1 MLGTLLI
8 DLYLLFAIVGG
19 EYVTDHQS
27 LLMEQN
33 CSARLN
39 ISLHHPDL
47 SRGDNHVE
55 CPPWFIPN
63 NVTGGC
69 SAGPPLDGLVQ
80 QEVTT
85 LQTIVMQCYCMTEVN
100 GITSVGFC
108 LHTCL
113 SLQPYYTLPCHVSQL
128 QNFTCPPYLNRQGQF
143 CSECIQGYAYPVYSY
158 SLSCVKCVD
167 YTYNWLKYL
176 AAAYLP
182 LTFFYILVAIFS
194 ISFTSPILSGV
205 VTTFQLAANPIS
217 LMFIHQGYGG
227 DIENR
232 IMLKIIAT
240 FASVWNLDFVRLF
253 YSFCLHLDASALQL
267 SALEYGIVVYPVVL
281 ILITHQ
287 LVKLHD
293 RNFWLI
299 VLLWKP
305 FNYFIKPLR
314 KYFNLKTSLVDVF
327 ASFLYLSSCRLLLT
341 SVYILFPTVVYTVN
355 LTSSENVHVTNE
367 YCVMNDEAIVY
378 LSQGHYM
385 FALLAIVLFST
396 FLVLPMILLFIYPFS
411 CFQRVLNKTG
421 LNSLILRTFIDSFQG
436 YYKDGTD
443 GTKDCRFFSGF
454 LLLFPLLTYISFS
467 QTDSIFFYCIVSIWI
482 VIYLTLT
489 LLFQPFKKT
498 LHYYIT
504 ITMLIALLALCWSAP
519 INNANTNENYTLS
532 FILAVTSMSVPF
544 IYLFG
549 LVCIPIKWK
558 FFPERESS

>member
-1 MLGTLLI
+1 MLITLLI

-19 EYVTDHQS
+19 EYMTDHQS
-27 LLMEQN
+27 LLMKQN

-85 LQTIVMQCYCMTEVN
+85 LQTNVKQCHCMTEKD
-100 GITSVGFC
+100 GFASVGFC
-108 LHTCL
+108 FHTCL
-113 SLQPYYTLPCHVSQL
+113 SLMPYYTLPCHVSQL
-128 QNFTCPPYLNRQGQF
+128 QNFTCPPYLNRHGQF
-143 CSECIQGYAYPVYSY
+143 CSKCIHGYANPAYSY

-182 LTFFYILVAIFS
+182 LTFFYILVAVFS

-205 VTTFQLAANPIS
+205 VTMFQLAANPIS
-217 LMFIHQGYGG
+217 LIFIRQGYGG
-227 DIENR
+227 DIENG

-240 FASVWNLDFVRLF
+240 FASVWNLDFGRLF
-253 YSFCLHLDASALQL
+253 YSFCLHPDTSALQL

-305 FNYFIKPLR
+305 LNYFIKPLR
-314 KYFNLKTSLVDVF
+314 KYFKLKTSLIDVF
-327 ASFLYLSSCRLLLT
+327 ASFLYLSSSRLLLT
-341 SVYILFPTVVYTVN
+341 SMYIMVPTVVYTVN
-355 LTSSENVHVTNE
+355 MTSSGGVHVTKE
-367 YCVMNDEAIVY
+367 YHVLKDEAIIY
-378 LSQGHYM
+378 LSEDHYM
-385 FALLAIVLFST
+385 FALLAIVLLST
-396 FLVLPMILLFIYPFS
+396 FLVLPMILLFIYPIS
-411 CFQRVLNKTG
+411 CFQRALNKTG
-421 LNSLILRTFIDSFQG
+421 LNSLILHTFIDSFQG

-443 GTKDCRFFSGF
+443 GTKDYRFFSGF
-454 LLLFPLLTYISFS
+454 LFLLPLLTYVSFS
-467 QTDSIFFYCIVSIWI
+467 LTDSIFFFCIMSIWI
-482 VIYLTLT
+482 VIYLTLL
-489 LLFQPFKKT
+489 LLFQPFKKS
-498 LHYYIT
+498 HHNYIT
-504 ITMLIALLALCWSAP
+504 ITMLTALLALCWCFP
-519 INNANTNENYTLS
+519 INNVNTKENYILS
-532 FILAVTSMSVPF
+532 MILAVTSMSVPF

-549 LVCIPIKWK
+549 LICLPIKWK
-558 FFPERESS
+558 LFLGRKSS

>member
-19 EYVTDHQS
+19 EYVIDHQS
-27 LLMEQN
+27 LLMNQN

-47 SRGDNHVE
+47 SRGDNQVE

-85 LQTIVMQCYCMTEVN
+85 LQTIVMQCYCMTEVD
-100 GITSVGFC
+100 GVASVAFC
-108 LHTCL
+108 FHTCF
-113 SLQPYYTLPCHVSQL
+113 SLTSYYTLPCHVSQL
-128 QNFTCPPYLNRQGQF
+128 QNFTCPPYLNKHGQF
-143 CSECIQGYAYPVYSY
+143 CSKCIQGYAYPVYSY

-182 LTFFYILVAIFS
+182 LTFFYILVAIFF

-205 VTTFQLAANPIS
+205 VTMFQLAANPIS
-217 LMFIHQGYGG
+217 LIYIHQGYGG
-227 DIENR
+227 DLESGI
-232 IMLKIIAT
+232 ILKIIAT
-240 FASVWNLDFVRLF
+240 FASVWNLDFGRLF
-253 YSFCLHLDASALQL
+253 YSFCLRPDVSALQL

-281 ILITHQ
+281 ILITY
-287 LVKLHD
+287 LFVKLHD

-305 FNYFIKPLR
+305 LNYFIKPLR
-314 KYFNLKTSLVDVF
+314 KYFKLKTSLVDVF
-327 ASFLYLSSCRLLLT
+327 ASFLFLSLCRLLLT
-341 SVYILFPTVVYTVN
+341 SMYILVPTVVYAVN
-355 LTSSENVHVTNE
+355 LTDSENVQVTKE
-367 YCVMNDEAIVY
+367 YRVLKDEAIMY
-378 LSQGHYM
+378 LSEDHYM
-385 FALLAIVLFST
+385 FALLAIVLLSI
-396 FLVLPMILLFIYPFS
+396 FLILPMILLFIYPFS
-411 CFQRVLNKTG
+411 CFQRALNKTG

-443 GTKDCRFFSGF
+443 GTKDYRFFSGF
-454 LLLFPLLTYISFS
+454 LLLGPLITYVSLS
-467 QTDSIFFYCIVSIWI
+467 QTDSIFFFCIASIWI
-482 VIYLTLT
+482 VIYLTL
-489 LLFQPFKKT
+489 LFLFQPFKKSS
-498 LHYYIT
+498 HNYIT
-504 ITMLIALLALCWSAP
+504 ITMITALLALCWSSFM
-519 INNANTNENYTLS
+519 NNANTNENYTLS

-549 LVCIPIKWK
+549 LACIPIKWK
-558 FFPERESS
+558 LFPERKSS